1 MITITSLK
9 HPTMIAK
16 LRLAMYYACNQQG
29 HKMHGHGNRCYIQN
43 AQGRNVM
50 RLDWVGGKAGYIVYG
65 SATNVAP
72 ARNITK
78 DVALALH
85 QDIVEAAGTMLSF
98 ERAQPL
104 DDGFKAWDKKPSAL
118 NVFKFGL
125 VAVVFGC
132 LSGCKSPGLLA
143 SLC

>member
-16 LRLAMYYACNQQG
+16 LRLAIYYASKQQG
-29 HKMHGHGNRCYIQN
+29 HKMQGHGNRCYIQN

-65 SATNVAP
+65 GES
-72 ARNITK
+72 RDITK
-78 DVALALH
+78 VVALALH
-85 QDIVEAAGTMLSF
+85 QDLVKAADTMLSF

-104 DDGFKAWDKKPSAL
+104 DDGFKAWDKRHSAL
-118 NVFKFGL
+118 NIFKFGL
-125 VAVVFGC
+125 ITILLGC
-132 LSGCKSPGLLA
+132 LSGCKAPGLTSCLM
-143 SLC
+143 SIVC